1 MIAATLDPG
10 SFRDPGGQ
18 VFLGDSHVY
27 RTVNP
32 PAVDDFDFVEASGL
46 IDALVADG
54 LVLASDKVD
63 SSVLGQSCGD
73 ARYVIEHPKLPFISY
88 PYEWTFSALKAAAL
102 LHMDIHLKALEHG
115 VTLSDAS
122 AFNVQFN
129 GAKPVFID
137 RLSFVKYRDGEIW
150 AGHGQFCE
158 QFLNPL
164 LLRAFFGIPH
174 NAWYRG
180 AQEGI
185 PTEAIRALLPVRRM
199 LSWNVLTHIVL
210 QSAIQSRV
218 KSGGDADSAKSH
230 ELRKVGLPKTALESM
245 LRRLRRWIA
254 TLTPADKGKTT
265 WQDYANNNSYAD
277 AEAAMKRGFVERFVT
292 AGKPKTVWDLGCNTG
307 AYSAAALSA
316 GADYVVG
323 FDFDQGAL
331 EHGFR
336 NARENDLPMQ
346 MVYLD
351 AANPASDQGWAEAE
365 RQGLHRRASADAL
378 LALAFVHHLAIAK
391 NIPLDRV
398 VGWLVGLAPT
408 GVIEF
413 VPKTDPMVQRL
424 LQFRP
429 DIFPDYHEEN
439 FLRCVGS
446 LARIEQSDRVAE
458 NGRLLISYDR
468 RG

>member
-18 VFLGDSHVY
+18 VFLGAGQVY

-46 IDALVADG
+46 IESLVADG

-63 SSVLGQSCGD
+63 RSVLGGACGD

-102 LHMDIHLKALEHG
+102 LHLDIHLRALEYG

-122 AFNVQFN
+122 AFNVQFD

-137 RLSFVKYRDGEIW
+137 RLSFVKYRDGGIW

-164 LLRAFFGIPH
+164 LLRAFFGVPH

-185 PTEAIRALLPVRRM
+185 PTEAIRALLPWRRM

-210 QSAIQSRV
+210 QSAIQARV
-218 KSGGDADSAKSH
+218 KAADDGGSAGSR
-230 ELRKVGLPKTALESM
+230 ELRKVGLPKSALEGM
-245 LRRLRRWIA
+245 LRRLRRWIE

-265 WQDYANNNSYAD
+265 WQDYADSNSYAD
-277 AEAAMKRGFVERFVT
+277 AEAAVKRGFVERFV
-292 AGKPKTVWDLGCNTG
+292 AAVKPKTVWDFGCNTG
-307 AYSAAALSA
+307 AYTAAALGA
-316 GADYVVG
+316 GAEYAVG
-323 FDFDQGAL
+323 FDFDQGCL
-331 EHGFR
+331 ERGFHA
-336 NARENDLPMQ
+336 AREKDLPLQ

-351 AANPASDQGWAEAE
+351 AANPASDQGWAETE

-378 LALAFVHHLAIAK
+378 LALAFTHHLAIAK

-398 VGWLVGLAPT
+398 VGWLIGLAPT

-424 LQFRP
+424 LQLRQ
-429 DIFPDYHEEN
+429 DIFPDYDEEH
-439 FLRCVGS
+439 FLKCVGR
-446 LARIEQSDRVAE
+446 LARIEHREHVAE
-458 NGRLLISYDR
+458 NGRLLVAYDR